1 MELLVIVASIFR
13 RYHFVLEDPSAQVS
27 SDAAYFTYHG
37 CRCVNSALKL
47 ETREGFLRKPVEC
60 KIGMKRRH
68 M

>member
-27 SDAAYFTYHG
+27 SDVACFTSHG
-37 CRCVNSALKL
+37 CRCANPACKL
-47 ETREGFLRKPVEC
+47 DTREGFLRKPVEC
-60 KIGMKRRH
+60 KVGMKRRH